1 MESLFLAQTIVQILV
16 VTIPPRLIGGFT
28 LLYAEY
34 IFSGYTPGL
43 VVVKV
48 AVYMLVLIKEVL
60 YLGDVVYGVEDDIV
74 CGMTDANGG
83 IVLFEESEI
92 GR

>member
-1 MESLFLAQTIVQILV
+1 M
-16 VTIPPRLIGGFT
+16 
-28 LLYAEY
+28 LYAEY

-92 GR
+92 GKVVHESLKHATEECRVVGSGCDT